1 MDKMIVITNADL
13 NNQVIQK
20 ILTALEDKSANIQEI
35 SLKDAQKLS
44 FPNLEIF
51 PATHQVFR
59 DGTEILLNHG
69 EFSMLYQMAK
79 SPNRI
84 FTKEQLYQNAWGD
97 ESYCNYNTVHNTIYR
112 LRCKIEKNPR
122 CPVYIK
128 TVVGAGY
135 KFEPP

>member
-1 MDKMIVITNADL
+1 MDKMIVITTANL
-13 NNQVIQK
+13 NDGVVRK

-35 SLKDAQKLS
+35 TLRDIQKLS
-44 FPNLEIF
+44 FHNLEIF

-59 DGTEILLNHG
+59 DGTEIHLNHG
-69 EFSMLYQMAK
+69 EFSMLYLMAQN
-79 SPNRI
+79 PNHI

-122 CPVYIK
+122 CPAYIK